1 MINIKIQSKE
11 NENYRIKR
19 FIRFWIEWRETMS
32 YQSEH
37 ALEEEV
43 MLQLNNLGYER
54 VKIHNTEQ
62 LENNFR
68 QILNERNA
76 DRLMGEPL
84 SDTEFKR
91 LMVDISDKSVFD
103 SAMKLRDK
111 YELVRDDS
119 TIAYLEFFNKE
130 KWCQNKFQ
138 VTNQVTVKDKHKS
151 RYDVTILIN
160 GLPLVQIELKRSGV
174 AIT

>member
-1 MINIKIQSKE
+1 
-11 NENYRIKR
+11 
-19 FIRFWIEWRETMS
+19 
-32 YQSEH
+32 
-37 ALEEEV
+37 
-43 MLQLNNLGYER
+43 
-54 VKIHNTEQ
+54 NTEQ

-130 KWCQNKFQ
+130 KWCQ
-138 VTNQVTVKDKHKS
+138 
-151 RYDVTILIN
+151 
-160 GLPLVQIELKRSGV
+160 
-174 AIT
+174 